1 MKRVPFS
8 IITAAKES
16 DAEAVDF
23 IHRHFEGYIASQCL
37 CHCTDE
43 YGNIRSFVDDDL
55 RYLAEAAMLSAI
67 FKFRFRE
74 PQHSYLA
81 GVRREQQDASLRA
94 GNGLYHY
101 N

>member
-8 IITAAKES
+8 IIKAAKES

-23 IHRHFEGYIASQCL
+23 IRRHFEGYIASQCL

-74 PQHSYLA
+74 PP
-81 GVRREQQDASLRA
+81 DDFMP
-94 GNGLYHY
+94 
-101 N
+101 